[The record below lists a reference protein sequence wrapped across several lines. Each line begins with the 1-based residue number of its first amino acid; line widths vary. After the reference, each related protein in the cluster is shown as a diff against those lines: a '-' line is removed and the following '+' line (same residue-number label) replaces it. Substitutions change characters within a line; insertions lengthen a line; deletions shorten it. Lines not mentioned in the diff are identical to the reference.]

1 MSQRRVSDI
10 FEQPVVSD
18 TYYLGFNLKC
28 LIFCGLW
35 NPYNSHGKWL
45 YNAYTVVIVLL
56 LPLVKLEGYVMSMR
70 NPQQSFIQQTLQIF
84 IISVFS
90 VGWLKHVNLLWHQ
103 SDIAFIATVF
113 HWERSVVCSAEV
125 ALYRNKVLTDTMKF
139 LKKWTTIWLWLIIFD
154 TPLIYRD
161 NLDGNVL
168 ALPIS
173 FTIFRHYV
181 EEMNFFTALFIDWLT
196 LITFSWSVIANDSLF
211 LTLMLHM
218 RAQLKILNFRLK
230 RCANPVRDY
239 QCATTLPSN
248 FECPNRNVNIRQPN
262 RIQEFI
268 ICIQHY
274 QKLFGLMRI
283 LNRIY
288 GSVLLPQLL
297 SSISLIALI
306 GIHVFV
312 TQTINPK
319 EPSSALVLL
328 LSLAS
333 ALMEVGV
340 YCCGGDTVI
349 VESDLTK
356 LAVYN
361 SYWYLEDTEFKT
373 TLITFLAMA
382 QQPFSIRAGGIFE
395 ISLVTLKSV
404 FSKSYSAMAILQRSL
419 G

>member
-18 TYYLGFNLKC
+18 THYLGFNLKC

-56 LPLVKLEGYVMSMR
+56 LPLVKLEGYVMSVR
-70 NPQQSFIQQTLQIF
+70 SLQQSFIQQTLHIF
-84 IISVFS
+84 LISVFG

-125 ALYRNKVLTDTMKF
+125 ALYRNKVLTKTMKF
-139 LKKWTTIWLWLIIFD
+139 LRKSTIIWLWLCIFD
-154 TPLIYRD
+154 TPLLYRD
-161 NLDGNVL
+161 NLDGNVQ
-168 ALPIS
+168 ALPI
-173 FTIFRHYV
+173 
-181 EEMNFFTALFIDWLT
+181 
-196 LITFSWSVIANDSLF
+196 
-211 LTLMLHM
+211 
-218 RAQLKILNFRLK
+218 

-239 QCATTLPSN
+239 QCADPLPN
-248 FECPNRNVNIRQPN
+248 KFESPKRAVDVRQPN

-312 TQTINPK
+312 TKTMNPK

-340 YCCGGDTVI
+340 YCCGGDIVI